1 MAHGDNRGLKLPPKV
16 APIQAVIVPVAMH
29 KDGVKEK
36 AMELYE
42 ILNEKYRMEI
52 DVRDNYTPGYK
63 FNDWEMRGVPVRIEL
78 GPRDIENNS
87 CVVVRRDNS
96 EKITVLFDELNNK
109 LQEILDDIQK
119 NMYETCKIIRENR
132 TNTAMNLEEFS
143 EKINKNQGYIKT
155 MWCGDIVCE
164 DKIKELTGAHS
175 RCIPF
180 EEEHISDKCVCCGK
194 TAKHM
199 VVWGRQY

>member
-36 AMELYE
+36 ARKLYE
-42 ILNEKYRMEI
+42 LLNERYRMEI
-52 DVRDNYTPGYK
+52 DIRDNYTPGYK

-87 CVVVRRDNS
+87 CVIVRRDNS
-96 EKITVLFDELNNK
+96 DKIVVSLDELDTK
-109 LQEILDDIQK
+109 LQDILDDIQK
-119 NMYETCKIIRENR
+119 NMYEKCKIIRENR
-132 TNTAMNLEEFS
+132 TNTAMNLEEFT
-143 EKINKNQGYIKT
+143 EKINKNQGYIKA
-155 MWCGDIVCE
+155 MWCGDTACE

-180 EEEHISDKCVCCGK
+180 EEEHISCTCVCCGK
-194 TAKHM
+194 EAKHM
-199 VVWGRQY
+199 VFWGRQY